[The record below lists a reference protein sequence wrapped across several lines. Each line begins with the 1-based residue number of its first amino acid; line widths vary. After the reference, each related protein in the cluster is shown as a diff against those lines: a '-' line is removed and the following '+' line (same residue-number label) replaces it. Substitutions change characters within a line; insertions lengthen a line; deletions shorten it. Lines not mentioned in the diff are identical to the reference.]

1 MNIFVS
7 MKRLLFTILFLG
19 SVIVAEAQSNDARQ
33 KIESA
38 KIALIS
44 ERLGL
49 SPEDAQQFW
58 PIYNEYSKKR
68 RENHLEFTKA
78 RKGFN
83 PETATEQET
92 QDMLKL
98 GRRVKEKQLNLE
110 REYSDRMLKVLDSK
124 QLMSL
129 QNAEREFKK
138 MLLNRLDQRRV
149 QQRNSNEQIRRQ
161 NNERMR
167 NKRNN

>member
-1 MNIFVS
+1 MNIFVL
-7 MKRLLFTILFLG
+7 MKRLLF
-19 SVIVAEAQSNDARQ
+19 VIVVLGISLAVRGQNNEARQ

-49 SPEDAQQFW
+49 TPEDAQKFW

-68 RENHLEFTKA
+68 RENHQEFTQA
-78 RKGFN
+78 RRNFN
-83 PETATEQET
+83 PETATDQET

-110 REYSDRMLKVLDSK
+110 SEYSDRMLQVLDSK

-129 QNAEREFKK
+129 QNAERDFKK
-138 MLLNRLDQRRV
+138 MLLKRLDQRRT
-149 QQRNSNEQIRRQ
+149 QQQNSNEQLRRQ
-161 NNERMR
+161 NNERLR

>member
-1 MNIFVS
+1 
-7 MKRLLFTILFLG
+7 MKKILFATLMFLT
-19 SVIVAEAQSNDARQ
+19 ATFAHAQNEEARQ

-49 SPEDAQQFW
+49 TPEDAQKFW
-58 PIYNEYSKKR
+58 PIYNEYSQKR
-68 RENHLEFTKA
+68 RENHIEFSNA
-78 RKGFN
+78 RRNFN

-92 QDMLKL
+92 QEMLKL
-98 GRRVKEKQLNLE
+98 GREVKERQLKLE
-110 REYSDRMLKVLDSK
+110 GEYSDRMLQVIDSR

-129 QNAEREFKK
+129 QNAERDFKK
-138 MLLNRLDQRRV
+138 MLLDRLDQRR
-149 QQRNSNEQIRRQ
+149 QQQQNSNEQLRKQ

>member
-1 MNIFVS
+1 
-7 MKRLLFTILFLG
+7 MKRILFAILLVG
-19 SVIVAEAQSNDARQ
+19 LSHTLLAQNDKARQ

-49 SPEDAQQFW
+49 SPADAQQFW

-68 RENHLEFTKA
+68 RDNHLEFAKA
-78 RKGFN
+78 RKNFN

-92 QDMLKL
+92 QNMLKL
-98 GRRVKEKQLNLE
+98 GREVKEKQLNLE

-129 QNAEREFKK
+129 QNAERDFKK
-138 MLLNRLDQRRV
+138 MLLNRLDQRRA
-149 QQRNSNEQIRRQ
+149 QQQNSNEQLRRQ

>member
-1 MNIFVS
+1 MDIFVH
-7 MKRLLFTILFLG
+7 MKRLLFVMLLSG
-19 SVIVAEAQSNDARQ
+19 LACVAQAQNDEARK

-58 PIYNEYSKKR
+58 PIYNEYSRKR
-68 RENHLEFTKA
+68 RENHREFAEA
-78 RKGFN
+78 RRKFN
-83 PETATEQET
+83 PETATEEET
-92 QDMLKL
+92 KAMLEL
-98 GRRVKEKQLNLE
+98 GQRVKERQLDLE
-110 REYSDRMLKVLDSK
+110 KEYSGRMLKVLDSK

-129 QNAEREFKK
+129 QNAERDFKK
-138 MLLNRLDQRRV
+138 MLLDRLDQRRR
-149 QQRNSNEQIRRQ
+149 QQQNSNEQLRRQ